1 MALKEEK
8 KKQRFKEKNDLD
20 QENLIIKDEIKK
32 ILKNQKP
39 RDIRTLVT
47 SLVSESKFSKEKII
61 SAIKEL
67 EYNNEIILKEPYVSP
82 TVPPKRLLAFIFAK
96 NYYAYEFWI
105 IVATICLALT
115 MVLIDVRVG
124 FLFYIRYIVVCFF
137 MLIISGWSLTSV
149 IFPELDEK
157 LTYLERVATAIGLS
171 LFILMIDAI
180 FLNYTF
186 KFSPRSIVTSLIV
199 IIIIDLLISI
209 GLRMKLGKDGSIR
222 TKNNK
227 IKEVIEE

>member
-67 EYNNEIILKEPYVSP
+67 EYNNEIILKEPYDVWT
-82 TVPPKRLLAFIFAK
+82 TVHEIQH
-96 NYYAYEFWI
+96 
-105 IVATICLALT
+105 
-115 MVLIDVRVG
+115 
-124 FLFYIRYIVVCFF
+124 VV
-137 MLIISGWSLTSV
+137 
-149 IFPELDEK
+149 
-157 LTYLERVATAIGLS
+157 
-171 LFILMIDAI
+171 
-180 FLNYTF
+180 
-186 KFSPRSIVTSLIV
+186 
-199 IIIIDLLISI
+199 
-209 GLRMKLGKDGSIR
+209 
-222 TKNNK
+222 NK
-227 IKEVIEE
+227 IVGSKFRGSSPEAQMVKGAKAKSEDY